1 MKMNNILKALTLV
14 VVMFVSVISV
24 SARNNDNNLI
34 RNTEEKD
41 GVMVGQTV
49 YKVDGN
55 TLTNYMKYSYSY
67 DDQKRMTESISY
79 KWDSADNNWENDL
92 RMTYTYSGKTVTTD
106 YYKWNKKAQKFVLV
120 PEMTVT
126 MDSRDM

>member
-1 MKMNNILKALTLV
+1 MKKNIIFKALALV
-14 VVMFVSVISV
+14 VVLLMNVVYV
-24 SARNNDNNLI
+24 SARNNDNNLV

-49 YKVDGN
+49 YKMDGN
-55 TLTNYMKYSYSY
+55 TLSNFMKYSYAY
-67 DDQKRMTESISY
+67 DDQKRMVESISY
-79 KWDSADNNWENDL
+79 KWNGSDNTWDNDL

-106 YYKWNKKAQKFVLV
+106 YYKWNSKTQKYVLV

-126 MDSRDM
+126 MDSSDM

>member
-1 MKMNNILKALTLV
+1 
-14 VVMFVSVISV
+14 MFVNVICV

-49 YKVDGN
+49 DKVDGN

-67 DDQKRMTESISY
+67 DEDKRMTESISY
-79 KWDSADNNWENDL
+79 KWNGANNAWENDL
-92 RMTYTYSGKTVTTD
+92 RMTYSYSGKTVTTE
-106 YYKWNKKAQKFVLV
+106 YYKWNNKSNSYVLV

-126 MDSRDM
+126 MDSREM